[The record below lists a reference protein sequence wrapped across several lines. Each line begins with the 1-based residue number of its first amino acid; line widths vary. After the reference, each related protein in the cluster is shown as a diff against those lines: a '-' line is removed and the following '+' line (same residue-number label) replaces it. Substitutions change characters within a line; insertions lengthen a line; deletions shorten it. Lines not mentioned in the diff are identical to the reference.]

1 MLRIGLLTSGG
12 DCQALNATM
21 RGIVKTLMTNSEEPI
36 EIYGFEDGYQGLIYS
51 RFRVMTPA
59 DFSGILTRGGTILGT
74 SRTPFKRLDTPEA
87 DGVEKVPAMVHTYHK
102 LQLDCLFMLGGNGST
117 KTANRLREEGLNVI
131 ALPKTIDNDT
141 WGTELTFGFT
151 SAIDVATKCIDD
163 IHTTASSHG
172 RVFVI
177 EIMGHKVG
185 WIPLYAGVAGGAD
198 VILIP
203 EIPYDM
209 DNVIKTIEYRM
220 ETGSRFTIVAVAEGA
235 ISKED
240 AALSKKEYKKKLA
253 ERTSPSIVYD
263 IAKEIEAKT
272 GRETRVAIPGHT
284 QRGGQP
290 DAQDRIFATQCGVEG
305 GARLPA
311 RRVWLHDCPARRQ
324 DVPYAARGCR
334 RQAQICRPPE
344 RSGARGQSAGHQ
356 LRRRIASAG
365 TALIGGP
372 RAFLPNRPRTCQ
384 DPAARFARRGPSVL
398 RKDLGGKPW
407 GLLR

>member
-21 RGIVKTLMTNSEEPI
+21 RSIVKTILNRSPDPV
-36 EIYGFEDGYQGLIYS
+36 EIYGFEDGYRGLIYGD
-51 RFRVMTPA
+51 FRLMTPA

-74 SRTPFKRLDTPEA
+74 SRTPFKLLGIPGE

-102 LQLDCLFMLGGNGST
+102 LKLDCLFMLGGNGST
-117 KTANRLREEGLNVI
+117 KTANRLREEGLNII

-141 WGTELTFGFT
+141 FGTDMTFGFT
-151 SAIDVATKCIDD
+151 SACEIATKCIDD

-203 EIPYDM
+203 EIPYD
-209 DNVIKTIEYRM
+209 IECVKRAI
-220 ETGSRFTIVAVAEGA
+220 EDRVQGVGRFAIVVVAEGA

-240 AALSKKEYKKKLA
+240 AALPKKEYKAKVA
-253 ERTSPSIVYD
+253 ARTSPSIAYD
-263 IAKEIEAKT
+263 LAREIEEAT

-284 QRGGQP
+284 QRGGAP
-290 DAQDRIFATQCGVEG
+290 DAQDRVFATQCGVEAALG
-305 GARLPA
+305 CLEGSFGFMVAQRDGRMCRVPLEEVAGKLKYVDPDSDLVREAR
-311 RRVWLHDCPARRQ
+311 
-324 DVPYAARGCR
+324 
-334 RQAQICRPPE
+334 
-344 RSGARGQSAGHQ
+344 
-356 LRRRIASAG
+356 
-365 TALIGGP
+365 ALGISFG
-372 RAFLPNRPRTCQ
+372 
-384 DPAARFARRGPSVL
+384 DE
-398 RKDLGGKPW
+398 
-407 GLLR
+407 